1 MTLFHIYYSIVLEDG
16 NAPSLEWFQ
25 KRRTEM
31 IKFYAGDLYA
41 FIDGISQAEWMRKNI
56 ATAATSSNLPL
67 PFPSSGTVGNNH
79 VKKKTGGALHDN
91 AMAFGASR
99 LASAGVSSQDNVDW
113 QSGGTTIAKKEKVW
127 IGPFPRSTKLK
138 PLRTG
143 LTKHIEKA
151 LIEEYA
157 VPARPIIPVESQIE
171 AYDDIRGFM
180 LMLLDE
186 RKLLDRLEA
195 QLKIK

>member
-1 MTLFHIYYSIVLEDG
+1 MTNNVFLDAG
-16 NAPSLEWFQ
+16 QRPSLEWFQ
-25 KRRTEM
+25 NRRTEL

-56 ATAATSSNLPL
+56 VSPLHPSATTGTGTGGGSSM
-67 PFPSSGTVGNNH
+67 
-79 VKKKTGGALHDN
+79 KKKVAAGTTPSAGRTSNSPYVGDWPRASVTTPGGP
-91 AMAFGASR
+91 AFGTGSAST
-99 LASAGVSSQDNVDW
+99 S
-113 QSGGTTIAKKEKVW
+113 KKEKVW
-127 IGPFPRSTKLK
+127 IGPFPRSSKLK
-138 PLRTG
+138 PIRTG

-157 VPARPIIPVESQIE
+157 VPARPIIPVASQID

-186 RKLLDRLEA
+186 RKLLEKLEA
-195 QLKIK
+195 QLKSK